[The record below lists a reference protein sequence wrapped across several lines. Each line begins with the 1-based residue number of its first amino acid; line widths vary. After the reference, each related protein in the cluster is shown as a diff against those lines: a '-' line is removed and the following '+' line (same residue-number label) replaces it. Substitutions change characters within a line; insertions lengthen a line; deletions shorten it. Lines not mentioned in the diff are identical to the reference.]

1 MTERQVSIHVPVLA
15 RVEGEGA
22 LHLRTSGDTIEEL
35 RLRIYE
41 PPRLFEKLLE
51 GRHYAEVPDLTA
63 RICGICPVAYQVSAA
78 NAFESLYDVELHP
91 QAARLRRVLYCGEW
105 LESHA
110 LHIHMLAAPDCFG
123 FDSAIT
129 MAAEHPEAISRG
141 LRLHGLGNAIMSW
154 LGGRSVHPVGL
165 AVGGFHSVPD
175 PASAAQMAER
185 LAAAVPDAE
194 ALVRWVAAIPVPDD
208 AQDFT
213 SVALRAAR
221 GYPLE
226 NGRIVSDSGLDLAP
240 EDFEQHFAEHQR
252 PYSTAL
258 WGLLDGAPYLTGPL
272 ARLNLNADRL
282 PPATARLLAESGVAF
297 PSRNMF
303 HSMLARALE
312 IHAALTEALTLL
324 EDYQPPSAPALAV
337 RPRAGVGCGVSE
349 APRGVLW
356 HRYQSDAEGLVRA
369 ARIVPPTSQNQAR
382 LEADLHASL
391 TRLGLH
397 HDDATLR
404 LHCERVI
411 RNYDPCI
418 SCATHFL
425 TLHREPALGG

>member
-78 NAFESLYDVELHP
+78 NAFESLYGVELHP
-91 QAARLRRVLYCGEW
+91 QVARLRRVLYCGEW
-105 LESHA
+105 MESHA

-123 FDSAIT
+123 FDSAIA

-141 LRLHGLGNAIMSW
+141 LRLHGLGNAIMRW

-165 AVGGFHSVPD
+165 AVGGFHRVPD
-175 PASAAQMAER
+175 PASGAEMAGRLEAA
-185 LAAAVPDAE
+185 LPDAE

-208 AQDFT
+208 PQEFT
-213 SVALRAAR
+213 SVALRSAA
-221 GYPLE
+221 GYPIE
-226 NGRIVSDSGLDLAP
+226 GGRIVSDRGLDLDPA
-240 EDFEQHFAEHQR
+240 EFEQHFAEHQR
-252 PYSTAL
+252 PCSTAL
-258 WGLLDGAPYLTGPL
+258 WALLDGEPYLTGPL
-272 ARLNLNADRL
+272 ARLNLNAERL
-282 PPATARLLAESGVAF
+282 PAATAALLAETGVAF

-312 IHAALTEALTLL
+312 IHAAVTEALALL
-324 EDYQPPSAPALAV
+324 KGYEAPASPAEPAQ
-337 RPRAGVGCGVSE
+337 PRAGVGYGVSE

-356 HRYQSDAEGLVRA
+356 HRYESDAEGLVRA

-382 LEADLHASL
+382 LEQDLHASL

-404 LHCERVI
+404 LHCERVV

-425 TLHREPALGG
+425 TLYREGTED

>member
-78 NAFESLYDVELHP
+78 NAFESLYGVELHP
-91 QAARLRRVLYCGEW
+91 QVARLRRVLYCGEW
-105 LESHA
+105 MESHA

-123 FDSAIT
+123 FDSAIA
-129 MAAEHPEAISRG
+129 MAAEHPEVVSRG
-141 LRLHGLGNAIMSW
+141 LRLHGLGNAIMRW

-165 AVGGFHSVPD
+165 AVGGLHRVPD
-175 PASAAQMAER
+175 QASAAEMAGR
-185 LAAAVPDAE
+185 LEAALPDAE
-194 ALVRWVAAIPVPDD
+194 ALVRWVAAIAVPDD
-208 AQDFT
+208 PQEFT
-213 SVALRAAR
+213 SVALRSAA
-221 GYPLE
+221 GYPIE
-226 NGRIVSDSGLDLAP
+226 NGRIVSDRGLDLDPA
-240 EDFEQHFAEHQR
+240 EFEQHFAEHQR

-258 WGLLDGAPYLTGPL
+258 WALLDGEPYLTGPL
-272 ARLNLNADRL
+272 ARLNLNAERL
-282 PPATARLLAESGVAF
+282 PAATAALLAGTGVVF

-312 IHAALTEALTLL
+312 IHAAVTEALALL
-324 EDYQPPSAPALAV
+324 KGYEPPASPAEPV
-337 RPRAGVGCGVSE
+337 QPRAGVGYGVSE

-356 HRYQSDAEGLVRA
+356 HRYESDAEGLVRA

-382 LEADLHASL
+382 LEQDLHASL

-425 TLHREPALGG
+425 TLYRE